1 MSATASQN
9 SYQAQELIAKDI
21 DAYLIQHQHK
31 SLLRFITCGSVDD
44 GKSTLIG
51 RLLYDSKMIFED
63 QLATLEADSKRL
75 GTQGQEI
82 DFALLVDG
90 LAAEREQGITIDVAY
105 RFFSTDKRKF
115 IVADTPGHEQYTRN
129 MVTGASTA
137 DLAVILIDA
146 RKGVLTQ
153 TRRHSY
159 LVHLIGIRNIVLAVN
174 KMDLIGYD
182 EAKYDAIVADYRG
195 FAASIGITDFVAMPI
210 SGFKGD
216 NITTRSAHTPWY
228 TGVPLMEHLETVVL
242 DVTADQ
248 AKPFRMPVQWVNRPN
263 LDFRGFSGLISS
275 GTVRPGDA
283 IRVLPSGKTST
294 VSRIVIAPGP
304 SGRSDLDIAVAGQ
317 SVTICFADEIDCSRG
332 DVIASAGDPP
342 QVADQFETT
351 LVWMSDEA
359 LLPGRAY
366 WLKLATQT
374 LTATVQHPKYQINVN
389 TMEHLA
395 AKTLE
400 LNAIGVATLST
411 DRPIVFEAYVANRQ
425 LGGFILIDKISNATV
440 AVGMLHFSL
449 RRSQNVHWQALDISR
464 ERHAK
469 LKNQRPAVLW
479 FTGLSGAGKST
490 IANLVEKKL
499 SRMNRHTFL
508 LDGDNVRHGLNRDLG
523 FTDADRVENIRRVGE
538 VAKLMTDAGLIVI
551 TAFISP
557 FRAERQMVREMM
569 DHGEFI
575 EIHIDTPL
583 ADAEARDVK
592 GLYKKAR
599 AGKLANFTGI
609 DSPYEAPLEPEIRVN
624 TREMTADQA
633 AQHIVDVLL
642 LNE

>member
-1 MSATASQN
+1 MTDPIYKTDA
-9 SYQAQELIAKDI
+9 LIAEDI

-63 QLATLEADSKRL
+63 QLAALEADSKRV
-75 GTQGQEI
+75 GTQGGEI

-105 RFFSTDKRKF
+105 RFFSTEKRKF

-146 RKGVLTQ
+146 RKGILTQ

-159 LVHLIGIRNIVLAVN
+159 LAHLIGIRNIVLAVN
-174 KMDLIGYD
+174 KMDLVDYSQSVFD
-182 EAKYDAIVADYRG
+182 QIVADYTA
-195 FAASIGITDFVAMPI
+195 FAASIGITAFTPLPI

-216 NITTRSAHTPWY
+216 NITAPSANTPWY
-228 TGVPLMEHLETVVL
+228 SGPTLMAHLETVEV

-263 LDFRGFSGLISS
+263 LDFRGFSGLIAS
-275 GTVRPGDA
+275 GTIKPGDA
-283 IRVLPSGKTST
+283 VRVLPSGKTST
-294 VSRIVIAPGP
+294 VSKIVTMDGE
-304 SGRSDLDIAVAGQ
+304 LDAAIAGQ
-317 SVTICFADEIDCSRG
+317 SVTLCFADEVDCSRG
-332 DVIASAGDPP
+332 DVIAIAENPP
-342 QVADQFETT
+342 QVADQFEATI
-351 LVWMSDEA
+351 VWMAEEDMLA
-359 LLPGRAY
+359 GRPY
-366 WLKLATQT
+366 WLKLGTQMVS
-374 LTATVQHPKYQINVN
+374 ASVQAPKYTVNVN

-395 AKTLE
+395 AKTLD
-400 LNAIGVATLST
+400 LNAIGVANLST
-411 DRPIVFEAYVANRQ
+411 DKPIVFEPYETSHD
-425 LGGFILIDKISNATV
+425 LGGFILIDKITNTTV
-440 AVGMLHFSL
+440 AAGMLHFSL
-449 RRSQNVHWQALDISR
+449 RRADNVHWQAIDITK
-464 ERHAK
+464 EAHATQKGQQPK
-469 LKNQRPAVLW
+469 LLW
-479 FTGLSGAGKST
+479 FTGLSGSGKST

-499 SRMNRHTFL
+499 FALGKHSFL

-538 VAKLMTDAGLIVI
+538 VAKLMTDAGLIVL

-557 FRAERQMVREMM
+557 FRAERDLVRAMLSE
-569 DHGEFI
+569 GEFI
-575 EIHIDTPL
+575 EIHVDTPL
-583 ADAEARDVK
+583 AEAEARDVK

-599 AGKLANFTGI
+599 AGQLKNFTGI
-609 DSPYEAPLEPEIRVN
+609 DSPYEAPDVPEIRIDT
-624 TREMTADQA
+624 TRTTPEQA
-633 AQHIVDVLL
+633 AEIIVERIIGIWSPDL
-642 LNE
+642 